1 MQAATQE
8 VSHGRQDT
16 QEAAEA
22 QAAEEAEGTCRI
34 AGPETEAAMDDE
46 PTQPTPAPPAH
57 RGRRYR
63 RRELALADGGRLVLR
78 TDGTIEQRDAHGAVT
93 QAWPPDDAGWPDRA
107 IRFGLRPQAPTVRP
121 EGHSGRSPDRPG

>member
-22 QAAEEAEGTCRI
+22 QAAEEAEGTRRI
-34 AGPETEAAMDDE
+34 AGPGTEAAMGDE
-46 PTQPTPAPPAH
+46 PTQPAATPVH
-57 RGRRYR
+57 HGRRYR
-63 RRELALADGGRLVLR
+63 RRELALTDGGRLVLR
-78 TDGTIEQRDAHGAVT
+78 TDGTIEHRDAEGAVA
-93 QAWPPDDAGWPDRA
+93 QAWPPDDPGWPDRA

-121 EGHSGRSPDRPG
+121 EGFSGRSPDRPG